1 MNTESTEKKP
11 SIGSSHL
18 ESSGELSVVVDPHS
32 DRNTS
37 CVFICGLEPR
47 PPLGDYLLSKSPRVP
62 EAVPRIPEKYLGK
75 SQAVVGEQG
84 TLNAKHSALN
94 SFWGWRSMTALPERG
109 RTLQAWVSRVP
120 EAVPRIP
127 DAWEKHELAGDA
139 LWERSILPHT
149 AEYSAPNIWK
159 LMTALPAQSR
169 ALQAGFS
176 IVSKATPELDDAL
189 EDLREC
195 QDEAREKSFPIPT
208 VTALNNA
215 ERLLKSMF
223 SILPR
228 RFEVYPMPSG
238 AIAIQASKAPEV
250 AISVLCES
258 DGGALCL
265 VSALDHS
272 RRARYSTANYL
283 PDGFLLEAL
292 QDLRRFGG

>member
-1 MNTESTEKKP
+1 MNTESTKKKP
-11 SIGSSHL
+11 GIGSSHL
-18 ESSGELSVVVDPHS
+18 ESSGELPVVVNPYS
-32 DRNTS
+32 DRNS
-37 CVFICGLEPR
+37 SFVFIGGLEHSPQV
-47 PPLGDYLLSKSPRVP
+47 GDYSPSKFS
-62 EAVPRIPEKYLGK
+62 EE
-75 SQAVVGEQG
+75 
-84 TLNAKHSALN
+84 
-94 SFWGWRSMTALPERG
+94 
-109 RTLQAWVSRVP
+109 
-120 EAVPRIP
+120 
-127 DAWEKHELAGDA
+127 HELAGDA
-139 LWERSILPHT
+139 LWAHSILPHTAEYSARSIWKLMTALPERSRALQAGFSKAVSGIPGAWEEHELAGDALWARSILPHT
-149 AEYSAPNIWK
+149 AEYSARSIWK
-159 LMTALPAQSR
+159 LMTALPERSR

-215 ERLLKSMF
+215 ERLLKSLF

-258 DGGALCL
+258 DGEALCL

-283 PDGFLLEAL
+283 PDGFLLDAL
-292 QDLRRFGG
+292 QDLRRCGG